1 MEHRTCSGVGRL
13 MYTVEFDTDSS
24 IITSMDTTGQF
35 TDVEVIIGEDNHV
48 YIRQFD
54 EDVEAYEMIIM
65 EYKQFIQIFAAMK
78 SPEGVYKL
86 ETQTDDS
93 L

>member
-1 MEHRTCSGVGRL
+1 
-13 MYTVEFDTDSS
+13 MYTVEMDHD
-24 IITSMDTTGQF
+24 ITKVVSLDESGQF
-35 TDVEVIIGEDNHV
+35 EDVEVILDDEYV
-48 YIRQFD
+48 YLRQLDD
-54 EDVEAYEMIIM
+54 EMSSYEMVIM
-65 EYKQFIQIFAAMK
+65 TYKQFIQIFAAMK